1 MIEKRFK
8 LIKTSQKSTLSA
20 NRRCDIFVSSK
31 GTQNKQNDRKGRNK
45 TMKNYTELWNMVE
58 RVDYSKMTTDEIYT
72 YYSVTVG
79 SGRYINIKRIY
90 NEETA
95 NKVFE
100 RACEMFPNEMV
111 DLRHTSKMLPVKTYF
126 NNEVR

>member
-1 MIEKRFK
+1 
-8 LIKTSQKSTLSA
+8 
-20 NRRCDIFVSSK
+20 
-31 GTQNKQNDRKGRNK
+31 
-45 TMKNYTELWNMVE
+45 MKNYTELWNMVE

>member
-1 MIEKRFK
+1 MTMEKNF
-8 LIKTSQKSTLSA
+8 A
-20 NRRCDIFVSSK
+20 
-31 GTQNKQNDRKGRNK
+31 
-45 TMKNYTELWNMVE
+45 ELWDMVE
-58 RVDYSKMTTDEIYT
+58 RVDYSKMTVDEIYT

-79 SGRYINIKRIY
+79 SGRYINIKNIY

-111 DLRHTSKMLPVKTYF
+111 FLRHTSKMLPVKTYF
-126 NNEVR
+126 NNEVH